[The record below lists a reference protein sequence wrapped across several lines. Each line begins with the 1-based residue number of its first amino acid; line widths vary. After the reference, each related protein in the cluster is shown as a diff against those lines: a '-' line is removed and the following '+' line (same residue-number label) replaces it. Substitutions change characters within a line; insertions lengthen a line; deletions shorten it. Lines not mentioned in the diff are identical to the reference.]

1 MGYTRCQ
8 HEDCGVCYKTD
19 KESWRGQCTKA
30 LLVHVLVARTASM
43 DRQRGDWTIM
53 PGPHS
58 GIFYY
63 ALR

>member
-1 MGYTRCQ
+1 MSTRGLWGLLQ
-8 HEDCGVCYKTD
+8 NTNID

-30 LLVHVLVARTASM
+30 SLVHVLVARTASM